1 MLPASATLRSM
12 RPLPTAP
19 LAAGSLIAS
28 YGVVAATGSRPLG
41 GVVLAAGGLCCIGIW
56 SARHGART
64 AARLG
69 GVGFAAFVASHVLAL
84 AVGAWPAVLIVAA
97 VTAAAAWLLAD
108 ARMRE
113 SPAVGVSETPTPAA
127 SESSAALA
135 SRLPAR

>member
-1 MLPASATLRSM
+1 M

-56 SARHGART
+56 RRRHGTRT
-64 AARLG
+64 AAQLG
-69 GVGFAAFVASHVLAL
+69 GVGFAAFVVSHVLAL
-84 AVGAWPAVLIVAA
+84 ALGAWPAVLIVAA
-97 VTAAAAWLLAD
+97 VTAAATWALAD

-113 SPAVGVSETPTPAA
+113 SPAAGA
-127 SESSAALA
+127 SESPATPASELPAALA